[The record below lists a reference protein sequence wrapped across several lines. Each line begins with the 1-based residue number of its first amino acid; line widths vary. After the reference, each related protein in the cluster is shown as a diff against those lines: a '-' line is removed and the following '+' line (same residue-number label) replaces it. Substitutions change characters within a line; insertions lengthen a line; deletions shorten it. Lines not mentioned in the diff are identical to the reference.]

1 MGRYLPWRDGPADE
15 SRPRK
20 RIKAGPSTDD
30 LRAKREKQK
39 DEAREDEYMHPG
51 IKNDDQYIMVED
63 EFLQIAKSYT
73 AKLHSAELARLQA
86 QIALRKS
93 QKIAASQHSQP
104 RIPGSMPKKRQVV
117 LQRRAHDAAIRK
129 AAGIQT
135 DKDAEGE
142 SYNPKFS
149 SQSLGRL
156 MTTSAVRID
165 STLPLPLTPGKAIKP
180 ATRAAAG
187 FTKASFKKTTSSQIS
202 PSQLKSSQIAKEG
215 YNNIY
220 GRESYDEDDE
230 DLDLMPRRSS
240 SIRIPPKLTPIERP
254 TSSYASDKRISISKQ
269 PLRPTCDS
277 KLLSSSPQGSQRPFL
292 LSSSPPRQLSR
303 TFKFSSTPKTSLTQ
317 NPKPGLPIADSDS
330 DNDYADAEQAA
341 RWRHRS
347 LPKHIAVE
355 PIHAPSST
363 YKSKPIIPKSS
374 DNDEDDDYADAEQ
387 AARFRR
393 RKQFAEAQR
402 SGAKS

>member
-1 MGRYLPWRDGPADE
+1 MGRYLPWRDGPVDE
-15 SRPRK
+15 SRPKK
-20 RIKAGPSTDD
+20 RVKAGPVIDD
-30 LRAKREKQK
+30 LRAKKDK
-39 DEAREDEYMHPG
+39 DEEAVRDDQYMRPG

-86 QIALRKS
+86 QISLRKS
-93 QKIAASQHSQP
+93 QKVAVSQHSQP

-135 DKDAEGE
+135 DKDAEEG

-165 STLPLPLTPGKAIKP
+165 SVLPLPLTPGKAIKP

-187 FTKASFKKTTSSQIS
+187 FTKASFKKTTSSPIS
-202 PSQLKSSQIAKEG
+202 PSQVKSSQIAMEE
-215 YNNIY
+215 YNDNY
-220 GRESYDEDDE
+220 SRESYDEDEE

-240 SIRIPPKLTPIERP
+240 SIRIPSKLTPIERP

-269 PLRPTCDS
+269 PLRSNYDSKS
-277 KLLSSSPQGSQRPFL
+277 KLLSSSPQGSQKPSL
-292 LSSSPPRQLSR
+292 LSSSPPQRPSR
-303 TFKFSSTPKTSLTQ
+303 TFNSPAKS
-317 NPKPGLPIADSDS
+317 GLSIADSDS

-341 RWRHRS
+341 RWRRRS
-347 LPKHIAVE
+347 LPNPSAIS
-355 PIHAPSST
+355 SST
-363 YKSKPIIPKSS
+363 IKPIPAHLSTKPRPAIPKFS
-374 DNDEDDDYADAEQ
+374 DDDDFADAEQ
-387 AARFRR
+387 AARFRKR
-393 RKQFAEAQR
+393 RQLAEAQR
-402 SGAKS
+402 SGPKS